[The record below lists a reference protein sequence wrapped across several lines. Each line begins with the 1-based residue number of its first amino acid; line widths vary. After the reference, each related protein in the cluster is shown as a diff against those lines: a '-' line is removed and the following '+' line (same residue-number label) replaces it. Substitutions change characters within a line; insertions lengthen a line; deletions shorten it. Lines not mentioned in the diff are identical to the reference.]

1 VNFYII
7 NSKFSQPQC
16 MSISDDSIFLPTV
29 SENLVVN
36 LNENKTQIL
45 NVLDLIQ
52 NSFTTSSCKD
62 SNKIFHAINAGFLLC
77 KDNGGKLIAF
87 NASVSM
93 TSLPRMKSPN
103 SANIPKEDVFY
114 SATDDKQL
122 SNMGI
127 NMTNENI
134 SCDIF
139 VTSDN
144 FVVKYLFINNK
155 FK

>member
-1 VNFYII
+1 
-7 NSKFSQPQC
+7 
-16 MSISDDSIFLPTV
+16 MV
-29 SENLVVN
+29 S
-36 LNENKTQIL
+36 LNEHKSQVL
-45 NVLDLIQ
+45 NCLELIQ
-52 NSFTTSSCKD
+52 NSYLQSSCKD
-62 SNKIFHAINAGFLLC
+62 SNKIFHAINAGYLLC
-77 KDNGGKLIAF
+77 KENGGKLVAF

-103 SANIPKEDVFY
+103 SSNIPKEDIFY
-114 SATDDKQL
+114 AATDDKQL

-144 FVVKYLFINNK
+144 FVVRNILIFIK
-155 FK
+155 FFLIFLIQ

>member
-1 VNFYII
+1 L
-7 NSKFSQPQC
+7 
-16 MSISDDSIFLPTV
+16 SITDDSIFLPTIP
-29 SENLVVN
+29 ENLLVN

-45 NVLDLIQ
+45 NVLELIQ
-52 NSFTTSSCKD
+52 NSYTTSSCKD

-77 KDNGGKLIAF
+77 KENGGKLIAF

-93 TSLPRMKSPN
+93 SSLPRMKSPN
-103 SANIPKEDVFY
+103 SSNIPKEDIFY

-139 VTSDN
+139 VSSEN
-144 FVVKYLFINNK
+144 FVVNIQYFLLNLFLTSAELYQL
-155 FK
+155 F

>member
-1 VNFYII
+1 
-7 NSKFSQPQC
+7 
-16 MSISDDSIFLPTV
+16 MSITDDSIFLPTIP
-29 SENLVVN
+29 ENLLVN

-45 NVLDLIQ
+45 NVLELIQ
-52 NSFTTSSCKD
+52 NSYTTSSCKD

-77 KDNGGKLIAF
+77 KENGGKLIAF

-93 TSLPRMKSPN
+93 SSLPRMKSPN
-103 SANIPKEDVFY
+103 SSNIPKEDIFY

-139 VTSDN
+139 VSSEN
-144 FVVKYLFINNK
+144 FVVNIQYFLLNLFLTSAELYQL
-155 FK
+155 F

>member
-1 VNFYII
+1 
-7 NSKFSQPQC
+7 
-16 MSISDDSIFLPTV
+16 M
-29 SENLVVN
+29 N
-36 LNENKTQIL
+36 LNENKSQIL
-45 NVLDLIQ
+45 NVLELIQ
-52 NSFTTSSCKD
+52 NTYTSSSCKD

-77 KDNGGKLIAF
+77 KENGGKLIAF

-103 SANIPKEDVFY
+103 ANNIPKEDVFY

-134 SCDIF
+134 SCDVF

-144 FVVKYLFINNK
+144 FVVSYLLFIIN
-155 FK
+155 